1 MMMSVDTTDIHIDE
15 TEDSLDLEILYHLDM
30 NYEFFAECRVQIRA
44 CSKEAGAVLFK

>member
-1 MMMSVDTTDIHIDE
+1 MAVDTTGIHIQE

-30 NYEFFAECRVQIRA
+30 NYEFFAECRVEIKA